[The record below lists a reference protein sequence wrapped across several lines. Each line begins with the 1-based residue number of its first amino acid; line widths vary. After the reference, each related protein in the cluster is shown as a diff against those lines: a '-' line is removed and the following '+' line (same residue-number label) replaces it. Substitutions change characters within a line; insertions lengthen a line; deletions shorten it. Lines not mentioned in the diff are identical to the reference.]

1 MLKMGRRVPMRSLQR
16 DVEALRRIP
25 LFAGLPTAR
34 LKLIAYAAETVEFEP
49 GDVMVQEG
57 QPPDA
62 VEIII
67 DGEAEVCLPT
77 PAGQKRRL
85 WTIGRHSVVGDTA
98 VLCQGRGAATVRAKG
113 RVVAFKISSTLFIDL
128 IRRNPDLGMR
138 IMTLLAQRLEQSTVL
153 LRQVEEHRE
162 EHGPTE

>member
-1 MLKMGRRVPMRSLQR
+1 MGRRVLMRSLQQ
-16 DVEALRRIP
+16 DVETLRRIP
-25 LFAGLPTAR
+25 LFAGLPTSW
-34 LKLIAYAAETVEFEP
+34 LKLIAHAAETVEFEP

-57 QPPDA
+57 QSPDA
-62 VEIII
+62 VQIII
-67 DGEAEVCLPT
+67 DGGAEVCLPT
-77 PAGQKRRL
+77 PAGESRRL
-85 WTIGRHSVVGDTA
+85 WTIGRHGVVGDTV

-113 RVVAFKISSTLFIDL
+113 RVVVFKISSTLFIDL
-128 IRRNPDLGMR
+128 IRRNPDLGVR